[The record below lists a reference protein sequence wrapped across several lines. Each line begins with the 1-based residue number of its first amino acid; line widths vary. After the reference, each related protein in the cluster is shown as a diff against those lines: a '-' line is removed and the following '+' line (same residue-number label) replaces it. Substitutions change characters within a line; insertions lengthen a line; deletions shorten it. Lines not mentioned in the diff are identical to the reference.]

1 METRNPGVCPTEQA
15 RPQPVEPDTREAAHR
30 SHAPLAVSS
39 SEDARVRGIP
49 LSSSE
54 HACEEVIRKIAEAIP
69 KAGDQTRLAT
79 FQTLVGN
86 GLRYRA
92 AFLPRVFL
100 VVPFLRTA
108 FLPAA
113 FLPRVFFV
121 AAFLRD
127 AFLVTFFLRLAM
139 T

>member
-1 METRNPGVCPTEQA
+1 MESP
-15 RPQPVEPDTREAAHR
+15 
-30 SHAPLAVSS
+30 
-39 SEDARVRGIP
+39 I
-49 LSSSE
+49 SSSE
-54 HACEEVIRKIAEAIP
+54 HSCEEVIRKIAEAIS

-79 FQTLVGN
+79 FQALVGI

-108 FLPAA
+108 FLRDAVLVTF
-113 FLPRVFFV
+113 FL
-121 AAFLRD
+121 LD
-127 AFLVTFFLRLAM
+127 AFLVTFFLLDAFLVTFFLLDAFFVTFFLRLAM